1 MNLGKQKKQNDPTQ
15 EEIKFILK
23 LLHSNNFADARK
35 EVEKKITNFPNSS
48 ILFNILGAIFAGKNE
63 LKKAIENYNRAITLN
78 PNYAQAYNN
87 LGITLYKLK
96 KIGSAIDNYKKALN
110 LKSDFAEALNN
121 LGSAL
126 RDFNKPK
133 DAIQYFEKAIKINSN
148 YAEAYFNLAL
158 THESI
163 GEKEKAL
170 ECFQTAIKI
179 NKNYFEAYNGLGL
192 SYSSL
197 AKFEESEL
205 SYRKAIKINPNYDK
219 AYNNLGNLFSD
230 IGKYDEATLN
240 YNKAIKINPRNAS
253 AYSNLLF
260 NLNYKLDF
268 DLNLYL
274 SMAKKFSQNCRMD
287 DKEFNI
293 SYSYEKKPKKLRLGL
308 VSADF
313 GNHPGGFFTLS
324 TLRELIKRDIELVA
338 YSTSDRD
345 DSLSHFF
352 KPLFIK
358 WNSIEKKDDKE
369 VVEQIC
375 KDGIHILIDLQGHS
389 AKNRLPIFFYKS
401 APIQASWLAQGSLG
415 IKEVD
420 YFIGSPH
427 ITPKD
432 EEKYY
437 YEKILR
443 LPEIS
448 QCFTKPTLDL
458 KISELPAL
466 KNKFITFGSN
476 NKLTKINDDVILL
489 WSKVLSSIPNS
500 KLILKNKNL
509 ENKKIANIFISKFE
523 KNNINKNRLIL
534 KGESYSREETLKIYN
549 KIDIGLDPFP
559 FQGNTTTCEAVW
571 MGVPVLTLKG
581 NRYLFHF
588 GESINSNLNMEDWIA
603 ENEEEYISKA
613 VKFSTNIKH
622 LSEIRNNLRQTA
634 LNSPVFDS
642 LRFSDH
648 LSSMLWRIWDEFE
661 NKK

>member
-1 MNLGKQKKQNDPTQ
+1 MSRSKAS
-15 EEIKFILK
+15 FISKDVLV
-23 LLHSNNFADARK
+23 LLLTLSLS
-35 EVEKKITNFPNSS
+35 I
-48 ILFNILGAIFAGKNE
+48 ILFFTRTSPQVQH
-63 LKKAIENYNRAITLN
+63 LKFQLSLLLNKIAHPLSWYKGVFYIREENQTLK
-78 PNYAQAYNN
+78 YQ
-87 LGITLYKLK
+87 LVQLTL
-96 KIGSAIDNYKKALN
+96 LN
-110 LKSDFAEALNN
+110 
-121 LGSAL
+121 
-126 RDFNKPK
+126 
-133 DAIQYFEKAIKINSN
+133 
-148 YAEAYFNLAL
+148 
-158 THESI
+158 
-163 GEKEKAL
+163 
-170 ECFQTAIKI
+170 
-179 NKNYFEAYNGLGL
+179 
-192 SYSSL
+192 
-197 AKFEESEL
+197 SEL
-205 SYRKAIKINPNYDK
+205 ESYRKENDRLKEMLNFSEFQPLQFISANVVNHNFGLPTQSITLDVGRDHEVIKNLAVMDQNGLLGKTVDLSGKASLVQLITDK
-219 AYNNLGNLFSD
+219 NFRVSIRIGEDRALGLF
-230 IGKYDEATLN
+230 IPTHGKYGILDGVRKSMPLSVGE
-240 YNKAIKINPRNAS
+240 I
-253 AYSNLLF
+253 AYTSGISEIYPKNIPV
-260 NLNYKLDF
+260 
-268 DLNLYL
+268 
-274 SMAKKFSQNCRMD
+274 AK
-287 DKEFNI
+287 
-293 SYSYEKKPKKLRLGL
+293 
-308 VSADF
+308 V
-313 GNHPGGFFTLS
+313 
-324 TLRELIKRDIELVA
+324 V
-338 YSTSDRD
+338 
-345 DSLSHFF
+345 
-352 KPLFIK
+352 
-358 WNSIEKKDDKE
+358 SIEKKDDKE